1 MFIDLSPNSIVTI
14 EYGAVVSFEIH
25 QQVPKGVAIVTENEV
40 IQREVIH
47 KSNQYSDSQLTQDP
61 LISAY
66 LNSTLYCFHLLQ
78 PMHLNRIFNWTA
90 AAFWYI
96 WWSLVQFWK
105 VNLTFWALGYHISIY
120 LCLISSAYHVSV
132 KYRIFSWDSN
142 VKTKAAFRENIFSIS
157 SFWFMQCLV

>member
-1 MFIDLSPNSIVTI
+1 MFIDHLPLWNSDLRRQNSCFIWN
-14 EYGAVVSFEIH
+14 S
-25 QQVPKGVAIVTENEV
+25 QVAKEGAIVTENEV

-66 LNSTLYCFHLLQ
+66 LNSTLYRFHLLQ

-90 AAFWYI
+90 PPFWYI

-105 VNLTFWALGYHISIY
+105 VNLTFLALGYHILIY
-120 LCLISSAYHVSV
+120 LCLIPSAYHVSV
-132 KYRIFSWDSN
+132 KYC
-142 VKTKAAFRENIFSIS
+142 IS
-157 SFWFMQCLV
+157 LTR